1 VVIDRD
7 SASSLGITPSQI
19 ETALYSAYGLRQVS
33 TIFAPNNQYRVI
45 MELAPEYQH
54 DANALAMLHV
64 RSNTGAL
71 IPLSGIAKLTD
82 SLGPLSVNHLGQL
95 PSVTISFNLR
105 QGFSIGEAVSQ
116 INSAA
121 AGSLPSTIGTRF
133 QGNAQAFQSSLT
145 GLGILVL
152 LSILVIYIVLGILYE
167 SFIHPITIL
176 SGLPSAGFGALLSLY
191 GFHLAA
197 LK

>member
-7 SASSLGITPSQI
+7 SASSLGITSNQI

-33 TIFAPNNQYRVI
+33 TIYAPNNQYRVI

-95 PSVTISFNLR
+95 PAVTISFTSPAFPLA
-105 QGFSIGEAVSQ
+105 SGESVSRRRKR
-116 INSAA
+116 AA
-121 AGSLPSTIGTRF
+121 FDDRNDI
-133 QGNAQAFQSSLT
+133 QGNAHFNRRSPEGNAGAAIHSRDLHCSWYSL
-145 GLGILVL
+145 
-152 LSILVIYIVLGILYE
+152 
-167 SFIHPITIL
+167 
-176 SGLPSAGFGALLSLY
+176 
-191 GFHLAA
+191 
-197 LK
+197 